1 VKRVGINVYLGPEL
15 TKFVDDKVE
24 CGFYPTANEVVRAAL
39 EAMRERE
46 CAFRSLRD
54 SMDRDIDVGLAELD
68 AGDTVAA
75 DRFERELSARVCEA
89 PKRRWVSRLMFW
101 RSTRAATS

>member
-1 VKRVGINVYLGPEL
+1 MKRVGINVYLGPEL

-75 DRFERELSARVCEA
+75 DRFERELSARSV
-89 PKRRWVSRLMFW
+89 RHRN
-101 RSTRAATS
+101 AAG